1 MSSLGESG
9 RTRRTCVRC
18 GRTGSNA
25 FEQVTDV
32 QTDRAAWACTHA
44 APCSARRRSR
54 WRADERVTLGRPRS
68 SPLLA
73 WTDERQ
79 QSCVIGADP
88 DAVSSLEHLLRELMP
103 LDVEALDPSPRSLS
117 RLSRGKYC
125 VVVVDADPS
134 DPLAYCNEV
143 YRRLSSSSRR
153 QLPIVIC
160 SPPDQAIRPPMREL
174 VGRPN
179 VRIVK
184 RPMRPD
190 QLVTAVSDA
199 LRSSAAD
206 ASAAQ

>member
-9 RTRRTCVRC
+9 RTLRTCVRC

-32 QTDRAAWACTHA
+32 ESGRASWACSHA
-44 APCSARRRSR
+44 EPCSARRRSR
-54 WRADERVTLGRPRS
+54 WRAEERVTLGRPRS

-79 QSCVIGADP
+79 QSCVIGAHP
-88 DAVSSLEHLLRELMP
+88 DAVSSLQHLLRELTPM
-103 LDVEALDPSPRSLS
+103 DVEALDLSPRSLR

-125 VVVVDADPS
+125 VVVVDADAS

-143 YRRLSSSSRR
+143 YRRLSSSSHH
-153 QLPIVIC
+153 QQPIVIC
-160 SPPDQAIRPPMREL
+160 SPPDQPIRAPMRDL

-179 VRIVK
+179 VRIVE

-190 QLVTAVSDA
+190 DLVTAVSDV
-199 LRSSAAD
+199 LRSSAV
-206 ASAAQ
+206 ASAAD